1 MIKRIISLVA
11 ILVAGGNMLFAQSVE
26 QGRKFLYYERYKS
39 ARETLEK
46 VLAANPNDINAA
58 YWLGQV
64 LLDQKDS
71 IAAKNVY
78 QKILTQNGNAP
89 LLLAGMG
96 QIELM
101 EGKSNDARQRFETAI
116 SLTKGK
122 DVDVLNA
129 VGRANVE
136 ARKGDTNYAIEKL
149 NQATQIKG
157 FKDPETYLILG
168 DAYRKLV
175 DGGNAVTSYT
185 KAFNLDNKLAA
196 AKHKIGKVYLTQNNR
211 DYFLPAFEEAIKIDP
226 AYAPTYYE
234 LFYYWYFRDVN
245 KAAPYLDSYIAN
257 ADQGPEVE
265 YLKTDFLYASGKFA
279 DARTKATGLITQL
292 GAKVEPRM
300 YKLVAYVCD
309 TLQDMACANKYITDY
324 FAKQPAENV
333 VPADYEELA
342 NINIKTPGSETQAF
356 GNLQKAVALDTV
368 VENKVK
374 YINRAADLAKK
385 MGNRAEQ
392 SNWLGIAYAM
402 KKNPTQTD
410 LYNWGFANYQ
420 AGQYKTADS
429 IFTLYVD
436 KYPNEIFGYLWRANS
451 SLAMDTTMQSG
462 IAVPHFEKLA
472 EMGRKIDSVKYKSQ
486 IVRAYF
492 TLASYYNDIKKDKAA
507 AIGYLQKVLEVD
519 PTNAQ
524 AQGFIEALNKKPA
537 PARPAPARP
546 KTGATGSSGSTN
558 NKPPGTASR
567 GK

>member
-78 QKILTQNGNAP
+78 QKILTQNGSAP
-89 LLLAGMG
+89 LILAGMG

-101 EGKSNDARQRFETAI
+101 EGKTNDARQRFETAI

-122 DVDVLNA
+122 DVDALNA

-136 ARKGDTNYAIEKL
+136 ARKGDPNYAIEKL

-196 AKHKIGKVYLTQNNR
+196 AKHKIAKVYLTQNNR

-245 KAAPYLDSYIAN
+245 KAAPYLDSFIAN
-257 ADQGPEVE
+257 ADQGPDVE

-279 DARTKATGLITQL
+279 DAKTKATGLITQM
-292 GAKVEPRM
+292 GGKVEPRM

-324 FAKQPAENV
+324 FSKQAAENV

-342 NINIKTPGSETQAF
+342 NINMKTPGSETQAF
-356 GNLQKAVALDTV
+356 GNLQKAVTLDTV

-374 YINRAADLAKK
+374 YINKAADLAKK

-392 SNWLGIAYAM
+392 SNWLGIAYSM

-410 LYNWGFANYQ
+410 LFNWGMANYQ
-420 AGQYKTADS
+420 AAQYKTSDS
-429 IFTLYVD
+429 IFTLYID

-462 IAVPHFEKLA
+462 IAIPHFEKLA
-472 EMGRKIDSVKYKSQ
+472 EMARKIDSVKYKGQ
-486 IVRAYF
+486 AVRAYF
-492 TLASYYNDIKKDKAA
+492 TLASYYNDIKKDKAT
-507 AIGYLQKVLEVD
+507 AIMYLKKVLEVD
-519 PTNAQ
+519 PTNPNAGPILQ
-524 AQGFIEALNKKPA
+524 QLERP
-537 PARPAPARP
+537 PARPTQQARP
-546 KTGATGSSGSTN
+546 KTGTTGRSGAPN

-567 GK
+567 NR